1 MQENRFGIAILLA
14 LCASTIFGQEKT
26 TVLPE
31 ISPPRFREFG
41 DVVSLLQNS
50 SVRNEL
56 HISNATA
63 KAITEID
70 EQLTD
75 TLAATTAKLGT
86 GNSIGFHD
94 VVATVNASKTIAT
107 ENLRSLLTTSQIDR
121 LSQITYYVEIA
132 YIGLPQAI
140 TDGRLGEDIGVH
152 DNQKERL
159 RLRGQEIFSQTAKD
173 IRALKEKLHG
183 EVMHLLTE
191 AQQTKWQQLFGP
203 FFLCEDA
210 RSASRR
216 VAVRDNADR
225 RKLNSELDE
234 IFNIFGLEHSLFVFL
249 RSKPVRD
256 ELAFSKEETELLN
269 SFVTKV
275 SNASRENVLKYMRE
289 ASEAIDEL
297 LIPSQR
303 ERLQQISYYL
313 EIESYGYAA
322 IYGTRIGKILGIDD
336 TQKTTLSR
344 RIKDLEELHSKEI
357 LTYLSRQQGHLL
369 NELSPDQKNRART
382 LLGEFFVFED
392 PNIILQKERIA
403 SDNSKSSVNPHRGY

>member
-1 MQENRFGIAILLA
+1 M
-14 LCASTIFGQEKT
+14 
-26 TVLPE
+26 
-31 ISPPRFREFG
+31 
-41 DVVSLLQNS
+41 
-50 SVRNEL
+50 
-56 HISNATA
+56 
-63 KAITEID
+63 
-70 EQLTD
+70 
-75 TLAATTAKLGT
+75 
-86 GNSIGFHD
+86 
-94 VVATVNASKTIAT
+94 
-107 ENLRSLLTTSQIDR
+107 
-121 LSQITYYVEIA
+121 
-132 YIGLPQAI
+132 
-140 TDGRLGEDIGVH
+140 
-152 DNQKERL
+152 
-159 RLRGQEIFSQTAKD
+159 
-173 IRALKEKLHG
+173 
-183 EVMHLLTE
+183 
-191 AQQTKWQQLFGP
+191 
-203 FFLCEDA
+203 
-210 RSASRR
+210 
-216 VAVRDNADR
+216 
-225 RKLNSELDE
+225 
-234 IFNIFGLEHSLFVFL
+234 FVFL